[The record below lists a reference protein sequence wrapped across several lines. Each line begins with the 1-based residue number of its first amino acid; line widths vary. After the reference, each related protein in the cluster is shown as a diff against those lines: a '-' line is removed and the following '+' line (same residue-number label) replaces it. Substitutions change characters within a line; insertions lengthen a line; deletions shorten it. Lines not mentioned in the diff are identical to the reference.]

1 MRPAWVLGQHRA
13 DDDLLAG
20 DHELAVVPGEVA
32 LLVAHHPH
40 VGVGDV
46 RSRLGVVAVGAWLV
60 AGAPP
65 AAPLAGRGGCVP
77 GFLFSPLRAAAGLVL
92 GGQPVPG
99 GGQPL
104 PPFGPA
110 GQRPRCRRRRI
121 TALAGVVGGVGL
133 SCLGQQFLDLRQRLV
148 RLLRGVAGQLGA
160 IQAQDAQRHHALG
173 GQQPQHLAEQPS
185 RLRRHV
191 NPHDC
196 APFTWSS
203 RSGSAHRGI
212 WD

>member
-1 MRPAWVLGQHRA
+1 MRPAWVPGQHRA

-60 AGAPP
+60 AGAAP

-104 PPFGPA
+104 PPFG
-110 GQRPRCRRRRI
+110 
-121 TALAGVVGGVGL
+121 
-133 SCLGQQFLDLRQRLV
+133 S
-148 RLLRGVAGQLGA
+148 AGQLKIMLDGVDHLVFQPLEMYLDLGFGGVQSLGILDKDNAWQIVQLRDPLMLPRPAA
-160 IQAQDAQRHHALG
+160 I
-173 GQQPQHLAEQPS
+173 
-185 RLRRHV
+185 
-191 NPHDC
+191 
-196 APFTWSS
+196 T
-203 RSGSAHRGI
+203 
-212 WD
+212 